1 MIKKTRILSALGTAV
16 VFVLAGASQAAAQ
29 DDDEVIIVQEEEQRG
44 GLALGVE
51 LGGGHM
57 ECEGEGCD
65 GVTEAGG
72 LSVNAGVLLTPNFG
86 IMADGWIMGH
96 REDRLTLTHS
106 MATIGPQLWI
116 GPFWVRGGVGVARA
130 AFNYDAGIVDIG
142 DKTETVP
149 AAMAALGLEVISTPD
164 FALDIRLR
172 GGTGFFNDGDT
183 QVQNVSLGLG
193 ANWY

>member
-1 MIKKTRILSALGTAV
+1 MINKTRILSALGAAV
-16 VFVLAGASQAAAQ
+16 GLVLAGAGQAAAQ
-29 DDDEVIIVQEEEQRG
+29 DDDQMIVVEKEERG

-57 ECEGEGCD
+57 ECEGEGCG
-65 GVTEAGG
+65 GVTEAGEV
-72 LSVNAGVLLTPNFG
+72 SVNTGVLLTPNFG
-86 IMADGWIMGH
+86 IMADGWLMAH
-96 REDRLTLTHS
+96 REDRLTLTHG

-130 AFNYDAGIVDIG
+130 SFNYDAGIVDIG

-164 FALDIRLR
+164 FALDLRLR

>member
-1 MIKKTRILSALGTAV
+1 MSNKTRILSALGTAT
-16 VFVLAGASQAAAQ
+16 VLLLTGASQAAAQ
-29 DDDEVIIVQEEEQRG
+29 DEDDVIVVEREERG

-86 IMADGWIMGH
+86 IMVDGWMMAH
-96 REDRLTLTHS
+96 REDRLTLTHG

-130 AFNYDAGIVDIG
+130 SFNYDAGPVDVG
-142 DKTETVP
+142 DKSDTVP
-149 AAMAALGLEVISTPD
+149 AAMAALGIEVISTPD
-164 FALDIRLR
+164 FALDVRLR

-183 QVQNVSLGLG
+183 EVRNLSLGLG

>member
-1 MIKKTRILSALGTAV
+1 MYNKTRILSALGAAAAL
-16 VFVLAGASQAAAQ
+16 VLAGAGQAAAQ
-29 DDDEVIIVQEEEQRG
+29 DDDQMIVVEKEERG

-72 LSVNAGVLLTPNFG
+72 LSVNTGVLLAPNFG
-86 IMADGWIMGH
+86 IMVDGWLMAH
-96 REDRLTLTHS
+96 REDRLTLTHG

-130 AFNYDAGIVDIG
+130 SFNYDAGIIDIG

-164 FALDIRLR
+164 FALDVRLR

-183 QVQNVSLGLG
+183 RVQNVSLGLG